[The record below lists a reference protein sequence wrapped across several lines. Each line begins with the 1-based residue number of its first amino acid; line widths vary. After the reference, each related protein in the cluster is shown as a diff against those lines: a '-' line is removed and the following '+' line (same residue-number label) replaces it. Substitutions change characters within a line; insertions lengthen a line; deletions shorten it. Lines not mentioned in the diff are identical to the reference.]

1 MSRSFRR
8 VIVVVLAGGVLWS
21 CGSERVTVSEGG
33 QGAGEQVRRPL
44 SKAAVDRGVT
54 QAVVVVTVR
63 EDGMPVPGAAV
74 EFSRS
79 ISGRS
84 AQYAWSGTTD
94 EAGRA
99 RVALGENATGYY
111 QARAWQDGNLLGRW
125 SSIPINGGYEV
136 LLDLAVGGKARVTG
150 SSLLSGVPEDSLTRE
165 EALALVKAAT
175 SPGFEV
181 ITENSALEGEILDL
195 RSLIQEEFTAPC
207 LMGGTVTVNNL
218 QAEFMGD
225 PDSDEDV
232 SVSLSMT
239 VIHSDCVVTPEDT
252 GLALTLNGAPNLAI
266 SLALSIMGDL
276 GFALSGEVDGTV
288 RWATDDGRS
297 GSCRMDLDIEAEIGP
312 SGFTSTLTG
321 QACGAR
327 FTESDAGMFS
337 F

>member
-33 QGAGEQVRRPL
+33 QGAGEQVRRSL

-150 SSLLSGVPEDSLTRE
+150 SSLLSSAPEDSLTQE
-165 EALALVKAAT
+165 EVLALV
-175 SPGFEV
+175 EV
-181 ITENSALEGEILDL
+181 SMSQGLEVTEKGIESKTLTDE
-195 RSLIQEEFTAPC
+195 SFTVQLTTRCP
-207 LMGGTVTVNNL
+207 MGGTVAVNGRS
-218 QAEFMGD
+218 EFMGD
-225 PDSDEDV
+225 PDSEDV
-232 SVSLSMT
+232 AVSLSMT
-239 VIHSDCVVTPEDT
+239 LVHSDCVIRHEGT
-252 GLALTLNGAPNLAI
+252 GIAFTLDGAPDLEMGVE
-266 SLALSIMGDL
+266 LSITDDFGLEM
-276 GFALSGEVDGTV
+276 SGTVDGTV

-297 GSCRMDLDIEAEIGP
+297 GSCRMDLDIEAGISP
-312 SGFTSTLTG
+312 SGFTSTLAG
-321 QACGAR
+321 SACGIQV
-327 FTESDAGMFS
+327 TESDAELFS